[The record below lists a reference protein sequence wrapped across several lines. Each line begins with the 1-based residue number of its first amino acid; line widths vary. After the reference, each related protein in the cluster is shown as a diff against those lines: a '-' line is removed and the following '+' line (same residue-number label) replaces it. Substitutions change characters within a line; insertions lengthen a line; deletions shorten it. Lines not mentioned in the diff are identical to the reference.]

1 MTDFDAGTGAGP
13 GPGAEPTAGA
23 RDLEGAGG
31 LDDLDVLD
39 AELDAGV
46 DAEYATSFRADYRA
60 GYRTDWLRTG
70 FCRTFGISYP
80 IVQTGMGWV
89 SGPELTAATCE
100 AGGLGILAAATLD
113 HQEMVTAVRKVRR
126 RTAAPF
132 GVNLRPDQPD
142 LPRRV
147 DALAAAGVPVVSFA
161 GGPSAAVI
169 RRLHGA
175 GLRCVV
181 TIGRVRHAEKMLEAG
196 ADALIAQGGEGGG
209 HTGDV
214 PTSLLLPSV
223 LDAVRGQVPVLAAG
237 GFFDG
242 RGLAAAIAWGAD
254 GVAMGTRFLLTQES
268 GVPDEVKRR
277 YLAAGV
283 GDTVRSDEFDG
294 MPMRVIVNETAAAYG
309 SRPRWRRL
317 LAAPGQAVAVRR
329 ITGQSWAD
337 LVREGLAM
345 RRREG
350 MSFERMARVA
360 AAPLLIRAAMVEG
373 DPAAGLL
380 PTGQV
385 AGLLEDVPSVAELVD
400 RIVKEAREAGRRFEG
415 EPDPTWT

>member
-1 MTDFDAGTGAGP
+1 MS
-13 GPGAEPTAGA
+13 
-23 RDLEGAGG
+23 
-31 LDDLDVLD
+31 DDDVD
-39 AELDAGV
+39 R
-46 DAEYATSFRADYRA
+46 SADD
-60 GYRTDWLRTG
+60 GDWLRTP
-70 FCRTFGISYP
+70 FCRAFGVRYP

-89 SGPELTAATCE
+89 SGPDLTSATCE

-113 HQEMVTAVRKVRR
+113 PADMVAAVRRVRR
-126 RTAAPF
+126 HTSAPF

-161 GGPSAAVI
+161 GGPSPEVI

-181 TIGRVRHAEKMLEAG
+181 TVGRARHAEKMLAAG
-196 ADALIAQGGEGGG
+196 ADALLAQGGEGGG

-214 PTSLLLPSV
+214 PTTLLLPSV
-223 LDAVRGQVPVLAAG
+223 LDAVQGPIPVLAAG

-268 GVPDEVKRR
+268 RVPDDVKRR
-277 YLAAGV
+277 YLEANV
-283 GDTVRSDEFDG
+283 SDTVVSDAFDG
-294 MPMRVIVNETAAAYG
+294 RPMRLIRNEAVEAHARR
-309 SRPRWRRL
+309 SKLRRL
-317 LAAPGQAVAVRR
+317 AAAPGQALAMRR
-329 ITGQSWAD
+329 ITGQTWRQIVS
-337 LVREGLAM
+337 EGLAM

-350 MSFERMARVA
+350 MTLDEMVRAA
-360 AAPLLIRAAMVEG
+360 AAPLLIRSAMVEG
-373 DPAAGLL
+373 DPVGGLL

-385 AGLLEDVPSVAELVD
+385 AGLIADVPSVAELVE
-400 RIVKEAREAGRRFEG
+400 RVVKEAREAGRRFAG
-415 EPDPTWT
+415 EPDPWA

>member
-1 MTDFDAGTGAGP
+1 MSDDAIDHVTDPSPDHAITDDTDDDTDDELGTPRHA
-13 GPGAEPTAGA
+13 
-23 RDLEGAGG
+23 
-31 LDDLDVLD
+31 
-39 AELDAGV
+39 
-46 DAEYATSFRADYRA
+46 ATD
-60 GYRTDWLRTG
+60 GDWLRTR
-70 FCRTFGISYP
+70 FCRDFGVRYP

-89 SGPELTAATCE
+89 SGPELTSATCE

-113 HQEMVTAVRKVRR
+113 HVDMVTAVRRVRR

-142 LPRRV
+142 LPRRI

-161 GGPSAAVI
+161 GGPSADVI

-175 GLRCVV
+175 GLRCIV
-181 TIGRVRHAEKMLEAG
+181 TVGRARHAEKMLAAG

-223 LDAVRGQVPVLAAG
+223 LDAVHDQIPVLAAG
-237 GFFDG
+237 GFYDG

-268 GVPDEVKRR
+268 GVPDGVKRR
-277 YLAAGV
+277 YLDATV
-283 GDTVRSDEFDG
+283 SDTVVSDAFDG
-294 MPMRVIVNETAAAYG
+294 RPMRLIRNEAVTAYG
-309 SRPRWRRL
+309 SRPKWRRL
-317 LAAPGQAVAVRR
+317 AAAPGQAVAMRR
-329 ITGQSWAD
+329 ITGQSWRQ
-337 LVREGLAM
+337 LVTEGLAL

-350 MSFERMARVA
+350 LSLDEMARAA
-360 AAPLLIRAAMVEG
+360 AAPLLIRSALVAG
-373 DPAAGLL
+373 DPVGGLL

-385 AGLLEDVPSVAELVD
+385 TGVLADIPSVAELVE
-400 RIVKEAREAGRRFEG
+400 RVVKEARDAGRRFAG

>member
-1 MTDFDAGTGAGP
+1 MTTDESDDASVT
-13 GPGAEPTAGA
+13 
-23 RDLEGAGG
+23 
-31 LDDLDVLD
+31 
-39 AELDAGV
+39 
-46 DAEYATSFRADYRA
+46 
-60 GYRTDWLRTG
+60 GYRPDWLRTR
-70 FCRTFGISYP
+70 FCRVFGVQYP

-89 SGPELTAATCE
+89 SGPELTSATCE

-113 HQEMVTAVRKVRR
+113 HTDMVTAVRRVRR

-142 LPRRV
+142 LPRRI

-161 GGPSAAVI
+161 GGPPVEVI

-175 GLRCVV
+175 GLRCMV
-181 TIGRVRHAEKMLEAG
+181 TVGRPRHAEKMLEAG

-214 PTSLLLPSV
+214 PTSLLLPGV
-223 LDAVRGQVPVLAAG
+223 LDVVEDRIPVLAAG

-268 GVPDEVKRR
+268 GVPDDVKRR
-277 YLAAGV
+277 YLDATV
-283 GDTVRSDEFDG
+283 TDTVVSAAFDG
-294 MPMRVIVNETAAAYG
+294 RPMRLLKNEALHTYG
-309 SRPRWRRL
+309 TRPRWRRL
-317 LAAPGQAVAVRR
+317 AAAPGQAAAMRR
-329 ITGQSWAD
+329 VTGQSWRQ
-337 LVREGLAM
+337 LVTEGLAM

-350 MSFERMARVA
+350 MSLEQMARAA
-360 AAPLLIRAAMVEG
+360 AAPLLIRSALVEG
-373 DPAAGLL
+373 DPVGGLL

-385 AGLLEDVPSVAELVD
+385 TGLLADVPSVQELVD
-400 RIVKEAREAGRRFEG
+400 RVVKEARDAARRFEPA
-415 EPDPTWT
+415 PDAEWV

>member
-1 MTDFDAGTGAGP
+1 MTEFDAD
-13 GPGAEPTAGA
+13 E
-23 RDLEGAGG
+23 
-31 LDDLDVLD
+31 
-39 AELDAGV
+39 
-46 DAEYATSFRADYRA
+46 
-60 GYRTDWLRTG
+60 RTRFKGDWLRTG
-70 FCRTFGISYP
+70 FCCTFGVRYP

-89 SGPELTAATCE
+89 SGPELTSATCE

-113 HQEMVTAVRKVRR
+113 HQEMVAAARKVRR

-147 DALAAAGVPVVSFA
+147 DALAAAGVPVISFA

-175 GLRCVV
+175 GLRCIV

-223 LDAVRGQVPVLAAG
+223 LDAVQDQVPVLAAG
-237 GFFDG
+237 GFYDG

-268 GVPDEVKRR
+268 PVPEDVKRR
-277 YLAAGV
+277 YLKAGV
-283 GDTVRSDEFDG
+283 GDTVRSADFDG
-294 MPMRVIVNETAAAYG
+294 MPMRVIRNEAVAAYG
-309 SRPRWRRL
+309 RRSRVRRL
-317 LAAPGQAVAVRR
+317 LAAPRQAVAVRR
-329 ITGQSWAD
+329 ITGQTWSE

-360 AAPLLIRAAMVEG
+360 AAPLLIRSAMVEG

-385 AGLLEDVPSVAELVD
+385 AGLLADVPSVAELVE
-400 RIVKEAREAGRRFEG
+400 RIVKEAREAGRRFDG
-415 EPDPTWT
+415 EPDPTWS